1 MIQELKYTAE
11 DVLKELKQLI
21 PKAPTRKRSYL
32 DQRNYLICI
41 LYYKF
46 NFTEESIA
54 EYLDITRATV
64 CLAKKNPIKSLRKDD
79 IKFEINTMH
88 LYDKFPYMIPR
99 NSKAPSKT
107 RARMVF
113 LDSSTLNRIHLF
125 KNKFHVDTTT
135 AAIKLLIHLGLNQI
149 EKESVTFD
157 VLWETKKKIEK

>member
-1 MIQELKYTAE
+1 MIQEKKYTAE

-54 EYLDITRATV
+54 EYLDIKRPTV
-64 CLAKKNPIKSLRKDD
+64 CLAKKNPIKSLDKDD
-79 IKFEINTMH
+79 VKFEINTMH
-88 LYDKFPYMIPR
+88 LYDKFPYMVPR
-99 NSKAPSKT
+99 ATKPPSKA

-113 LDSSTLNRIHLF
+113 LDTSTLNRIHLF
-125 KNKFHVDTTT
+125 KDKYHIDTTT
-135 AAIKLLIHLGLNQI
+135 AAIKLLIGLGLTQI
-149 EKESVTFD
+149 EKESIDFD
-157 VLWETKKKIEK
+157 IIWNKANKL